1 MYINPHAYQ
10 FAYIKNEF
18 HLPFTILQ
26 LSVEV
31 FLQLQ
36 ICQLPFS
43 VGLDDLR
50 SLKISLSLP
59 HLLLTTTSF
68 WNTQHQFMWYST
80 VKTCHFFQS
89 LLSHPQPPCT
99 FPNGCWTLPLWK
111 RPCILLGISVRLHL
125 FLSDG
130 MTPSAIL
137 YLIGTGRQMWIFLYW
152 RGLELPLEGLR
163 SALIIWPS
171 CMGSNSDRVVPEKK
185 EDHRLITYI
194 QGRALG
200 S

>member
-18 HLPFTILQ
+18 RLPFTILQ

-36 ICQLPFS
+36 ICQLPFF

-50 SLKISLSLP
+50 SLKISLSFP
-59 HLLLTTTSF
+59 HLLLTTTMSF
-68 WNTQHQFMWYST
+68 WDTQHKFMWYLT

-89 LLSHPQPPCT
+89 LLSHPQSPCI

-111 RPCILLGISVRLHL
+111 RSCILLGISLRLHL

-130 MTPSAIL
+130 MTPL
-137 YLIGTGRQMWIFLYW
+137 H
-152 RGLELPLEGLR
+152 LP
-163 SALIIWPS
+163 S
-171 CMGSNSDRVVPEKK
+171 
-185 EDHRLITYI
+185 YI
-194 QGRALG
+194 
-200 S
+200 